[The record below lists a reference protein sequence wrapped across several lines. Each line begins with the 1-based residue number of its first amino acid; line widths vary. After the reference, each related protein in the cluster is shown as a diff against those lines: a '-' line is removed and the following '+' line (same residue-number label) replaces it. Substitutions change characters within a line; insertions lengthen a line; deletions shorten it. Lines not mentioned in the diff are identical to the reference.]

1 MNGYQI
7 LMSVGALALGFL
19 IGMISELVAEN
30 RINYDLREE
39 NRRLRI
45 ALQKER
51 AKKREVIEIYDK
63 WSING
68 ERPDEEITFPNKSG
82 F

>member
-1 MNGYQI
+1 
-7 LMSVGALALGFL
+7 MSVGALALGFL

>member
-7 LMSVGALALGFL
+7 LITVGALAIGFL
-19 IGMISELVAEN
+19 VGMIVEMFCENGIVYELKE
-30 RINYDLREE
+30 D
-39 NRRLRI
+39 NRRLSI

-51 AKKREVIEIYDK
+51 AKKKTEVIEIYDK
-63 WSING
+63 WSVNSS
-68 ERPDEEITFPNKSG
+68 ESDEITFPNKSG

>member
-1 MNGYQI
+1 
-7 LMSVGALALGFL
+7 MSIGALALGFL
-19 IGMISELVAEN
+19 IGMINELVAEN

-51 AKKREVIEIYDK
+51 AKKKTEVIEIYDK
-63 WSING
+63 WSVNAS
-68 ERPDEEITFPNKSG
+68 EPDEITFPNKTG